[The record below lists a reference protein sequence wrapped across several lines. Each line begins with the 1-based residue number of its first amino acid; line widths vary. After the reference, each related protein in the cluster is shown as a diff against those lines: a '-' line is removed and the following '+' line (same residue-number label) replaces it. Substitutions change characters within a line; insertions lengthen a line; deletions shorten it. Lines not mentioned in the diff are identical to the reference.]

1 MQNNVYLPAPLVPVK
16 IKLGEGIYLVKRQS
30 VVLPNAIDHYAVIV
44 VGKLLLHLGFSEE
57 LPLVFHL
64 TDEGI
69 RVDWL
74 ETSGSWQ
81 VLGGVHPTQRINA
94 ITRLKS
100 AYNNPNYNLFSNNC
114 EQFARFVTEG
124 YKQSVQLQN
133 AALFSVG
140 VIGMILW
147 ANSEQ

>member
-1 MQNNVYLPAPLVPVK
+1 MQNNVYLPVPLVPLK
-16 IKLGEGIYLVKRQS
+16 IKLGEGIYLAKRQS
-30 VVLPNAIDHYAVIV
+30 VVLPNAIDHYAVII
-44 VGKLLLHLGFSEE
+44 VGKLLLRLDFSEQF
-57 LPLVFHL
+57 PLVFHL

-81 VLGGVHPTQRINA
+81 VLGKVHPTQRINA
-94 ITRLKS
+94 VTRLKS
-100 AYNNPNYNLFSNNC
+100 AYNSPNYKLFSNNC